1 MRQAVLLGS
10 PGTKRTIYLEK
21 GAEAAGVSV
30 RLLDWKEFPFG
41 SGASQE
47 SLVRGAASQEFLVRR
62 WAGCENVF
70 LNEAVWEDVFLKIDP
85 PLWESCWL
93 DELNILAQDYEKKLQ
108 WLAELGKK
116 RQITF
121 LNRPEDIRAL
131 LDKRECKRLLA
142 EAGIPVT
149 EELDGVG
156 WTVPAAETLDGVG
169 RAVLPAAETL
179 GGVGRDLLPA
189 AETLGD
195 VEQARLPVTE
205 TLDAVERAELLLD
218 AMEHHRIY
226 QVFIKPVC
234 GSGAAGA
241 AAFRWQPR
249 SGRMILYTCAMEH
262 PETGR
267 LVNTK
272 RLRRFTDRKQVLSM
286 IGRLLKLDCIVERWY
301 AKAEHSGFSY
311 DLRAVVQD
319 GRMDF
324 ILARLSSGPITNLH
338 LNNHPLKGDALGL
351 PCHVMEDVEQLCIRA
366 AKCYPGLRS
375 AGIDVLLEKGSL
387 RPRIIEL
394 NGQGDLIYQD
404 IYDQNRIYLHQAE
417 MMKEWLYTERRINLP
432 PSIK

>member
-21 GAEAAGVSV
+21 GAEAEGISF
-30 RLLDWKEFPFG
+30 RLLDWKKFPFR
-41 SGASQE
+41 SADSPASPLRKD
-47 SLVRGAASQEFLVRR
+47 LVLKNDFRDDTALADPFWNETAR
-62 WAGCENVF
+62 EN
-70 LNEAVWEDVFLKIDP
+70 VFLKIDP
-85 PLWESCWL
+85 PLWESCCL
-93 DELNILAQDYEKKLQ
+93 DELNILARDYEKKLQ

-121 LNRPEDIRAL
+121 LNKPEDILAL
-131 LDKRECKRLLA
+131 LDKRACKRRLA

-149 EELDGVG
+149 EELDGIGRAVFPVAETLDSVG
-156 WTVPAAETLDGVG
+156 QAVLPVAETLDGVG
-169 RAVLPAAETL
+169 RA
-179 GGVGRDLLPA
+179 D
-189 AETLGD
+189 
-195 VEQARLPVTE
+195 
-205 TLDAVERAELLLD
+205 LLLD
-218 AMEHHRIY
+218 SMERRRIF

-249 SGRMILYTCAMEH
+249 SGRMILYTCAMEN

-272 RLRRFTDRKQVLSM
+272 RLRRFMDRKQVLSM
-286 IGRLLKLDCIVERWY
+286 IGRLLELGCIVERWY
-301 AKAEHSGFSY
+301 AKAEHNGFSY

-338 LNNHPLKGDALGL
+338 LNNHPLKGNELGL

-366 AKCYPGLRS
+366 AGCYPELRS
-375 AGIDVLLEKGSL
+375 VGIDVLLEKGSL

-404 IYDQNRIYLHQAE
+404 IYGQNRIYLHQAE

-432 PSIK
+432 

>member
-21 GAEAAGVSV
+21 GAEAAGISV
-30 RLLDWKEFPFG
+30 RLLDWKEFPFCG
-41 SGASQE
+41 GDSQESLVRGAASQE
-47 SLVRGAASQEFLVRR
+47 SLVRGAASQESLVRR

-131 LDKRECKRLLA
+131 LDKRECKRRLA

-149 EELDGVG
+149 EELD
-156 WTVPAAETLDGVG
+156 
-169 RAVLPAAETL
+169 
-179 GGVGRDLLPA
+179 
-189 AETLGD
+189 D
-195 VEQARLPVTE
+195 VDQ
-205 TLDAVERAELLLD
+205 AELLLD

-249 SGRMILYTCAMEH
+249 PGRMILYTCAMEH

-272 RLRRFTDRKQVLSM
+272 RLRRFTDRKQVLSV
-286 IGRLLKLDCIVERWY
+286 IGRLLKLGCIIERWY

>member
-21 GAEAAGVSV
+21 GAEAEGISF
-30 RLLDWKEFPFG
+30 RLLDWKEFPFR
-41 SGASQE
+41 SADSPASPLRKD
-47 SLVRGAASQEFLVRR
+47 LVLKNDFRDDTALADPFWNETA
-62 WAGCENVF
+62 WEN
-70 LNEAVWEDVFLKIDP
+70 VFLKIDP
-85 PLWESCWL
+85 PLWESCCL

-121 LNRPEDIRAL
+121 LNKPEDILAL
-131 LDKRECKRLLA
+131 LDKRACKRRLA

-149 EELDGVG
+149 EELDGIGRAVFPMAETLDSVG
-156 WTVPAAETLDGVG
+156 QAVLPVAETLDGVG
-169 RAVLPAAETL
+169 RA
-179 GGVGRDLLPA
+179 D
-189 AETLGD
+189 
-195 VEQARLPVTE
+195 
-205 TLDAVERAELLLD
+205 LLLD
-218 AMEHHRIY
+218 SMERRRIF

-249 SGRMILYTCAMEH
+249 SGRMILYTCAMEN

-286 IGRLLKLDCIVERWY
+286 IGRLLELGCIVERWY
-301 AKAEHSGFSY
+301 AKAEHNGLSY

-338 LNNHPLKGDALGL
+338 LNNHPLKGNELGL

-366 AKCYPGLRS
+366 AGCYPELRS
-375 AGIDVLLEKGSL
+375 VGIDVLLEKGSL

-432 PSIK
+432 

>member
-21 GAEAAGVSV
+21 GAEAEGISF
-30 RLLDWKEFPFG
+30 RLLDWKEFPFR
-41 SGASQE
+41 SADSPASPLRKD
-47 SLVRGAASQEFLVRR
+47 LVLKNDFRDDTALADPFWNETAR
-62 WAGCENVF
+62 EN
-70 LNEAVWEDVFLKIDP
+70 VFLKIDP
-85 PLWESCWL
+85 PLWESCCL

-121 LNRPEDIRAL
+121 LNKPEDILAL
-131 LDKRECKRLLA
+131 LDKRACKRRLA

-149 EELDGVG
+149 EELDGIGRAVFPVAETLDSVG
-156 WTVPAAETLDGVG
+156 QAVLPVAETLDGVG
-169 RAVLPAAETL
+169 RA
-179 GGVGRDLLPA
+179 DLL
-189 AETLGD
+189 LGSM
-195 VEQARLPVTE
+195 
-205 TLDAVERAELLLD
+205 ERR
-218 AMEHHRIY
+218 RIF

-249 SGRMILYTCAMEH
+249 SGRMILYTCAMEN

-286 IGRLLKLDCIVERWY
+286 IGRLLELGCIVERWY
-301 AKAEHSGFSY
+301 AKAEHNGFSY

-338 LNNHPLKGDALGL
+338 LNNHPLKGNDLGL

-366 AKCYPGLRS
+366 AGCYPELRS
-375 AGIDVLLEKGSL
+375 VGIDVLLEKGSL

-404 IYDQNRIYLHQAE
+404 IYGQNRIYLHQAE

-432 PSIK
+432 

>member
-21 GAEAAGVSV
+21 GAEAEGISF
-30 RLLDWKEFPFG
+30 RLLDWKKFPFR
-41 SGASQE
+41 SADSPASPLRKD
-47 SLVRGAASQEFLVRR
+47 LVLKNDFRDDTALADPFWNETAR
-62 WAGCENVF
+62 EN
-70 LNEAVWEDVFLKIDP
+70 VFLKIDP
-85 PLWESCWL
+85 PLWESCCL

-121 LNRPEDIRAL
+121 LNKPEDILAL
-131 LDKRECKRLLA
+131 LDKRACKRRLA

-149 EELDGVG
+149 EELDGIGRAVFPVAETLDSVG
-156 WTVPAAETLDGVG
+156 QAVLPVAETLDGVG
-169 RAVLPAAETL
+169 RA
-179 GGVGRDLLPA
+179 D
-189 AETLGD
+189 
-195 VEQARLPVTE
+195 
-205 TLDAVERAELLLD
+205 LLLD
-218 AMEHHRIY
+218 SMERRRIF

-249 SGRMILYTCAMEH
+249 SGRMILYTCAMEN

-286 IGRLLKLDCIVERWY
+286 IGRLLELGCIVERWY
-301 AKAEHSGFSY
+301 AKAEHNGFSY

-338 LNNHPLKGDALGL
+338 LNNHPLKGNELGL

-366 AKCYPGLRS
+366 AGCYPELRS
-375 AGIDVLLEKGSL
+375 VGIDVLLEKGSL

-432 PSIK
+432 

>member
-21 GAEAAGVSV
+21 GAEAEGISF
-30 RLLDWKEFPFG
+30 RLLDWKEFPFR
-41 SGASQE
+41 SADSPASPLRKD
-47 SLVRGAASQEFLVRR
+47 LVLKNDFRDDTALADPFWNETAR
-62 WAGCENVF
+62 EN
-70 LNEAVWEDVFLKIDP
+70 VFLKIDP
-85 PLWESCWL
+85 PLWESCCL
-93 DELNILAQDYEKKLQ
+93 DELNILVRDYEKKLQ

-121 LNRPEDIRAL
+121 LNKPEDILAL
-131 LDKRECKRLLA
+131 LDKRACKRRLA

-149 EELDGVG
+149 EELDGIGRAVFPVAETLDSVG
-156 WTVPAAETLDGVG
+156 QAVLPVAETLDGVG
-169 RAVLPAAETL
+169 RA
-179 GGVGRDLLPA
+179 D
-189 AETLGD
+189 
-195 VEQARLPVTE
+195 
-205 TLDAVERAELLLD
+205 LLLD
-218 AMEHHRIY
+218 SMERRRIF

-249 SGRMILYTCAMEH
+249 SGRMILYTCAMEN

-286 IGRLLKLDCIVERWY
+286 IGRLLELGCIVERWY
-301 AKAEHSGFSY
+301 AKAEHNGFSY

-338 LNNHPLKGDALGL
+338 LNNHPLKGNDLGL

-366 AKCYPGLRS
+366 AGCYPELRS
-375 AGIDVLLEKGSL
+375 VGIDVLLEKGSL

-432 PSIK
+432 

>member
-21 GAEAAGVSV
+21 GAEAEGISF
-30 RLLDWKEFPFG
+30 RLLDWKKFPFR
-41 SGASQE
+41 SADSPASPLRKD
-47 SLVRGAASQEFLVRR
+47 LVLKNDFRDDTALADPFWNETA
-62 WAGCENVF
+62 WEN
-70 LNEAVWEDVFLKIDP
+70 VFLKIDP
-85 PLWESCWL
+85 PLWESCCL
-93 DELNILAQDYEKKLQ
+93 DELNILARDYEKKLQ

-121 LNRPEDIRAL
+121 LNKPEDILAL
-131 LDKRECKRLLA
+131 LDKRACKRRLA

-149 EELDGVG
+149 EELDGIGRAVFPVAETLDSVG
-156 WTVPAAETLDGVG
+156 QAVLPVAETLDGVG
-169 RAVLPAAETL
+169 RA
-179 GGVGRDLLPA
+179 D
-189 AETLGD
+189 
-195 VEQARLPVTE
+195 
-205 TLDAVERAELLLD
+205 LLLD
-218 AMEHHRIY
+218 SMERRRIF

-249 SGRMILYTCAMEH
+249 SGRMILYTCAMEN

-286 IGRLLKLDCIVERWY
+286 IGRLLELGCIVERWY
-301 AKAEHSGFSY
+301 AKAEHNGLSY

-338 LNNHPLKGDALGL
+338 LNNHPLKGNELGL

-366 AKCYPGLRS
+366 AGCYPELRS
-375 AGIDVLLEKGSL
+375 VGIDVLLEKGSL

-432 PSIK
+432 

>member
-21 GAEAAGVSV
+21 GAEAEGISF
-30 RLLDWKEFPFG
+30 RLLDWKEFPFR
-41 SGASQE
+41 SADSPASPLRKD
-47 SLVRGAASQEFLVRR
+47 LVLKNDFRDDTALADPFWNETA
-62 WAGCENVF
+62 WEN
-70 LNEAVWEDVFLKIDP
+70 VFLKIDP
-85 PLWESCWL
+85 PLWESCCL

-121 LNRPEDIRAL
+121 LNKPEDILAL
-131 LDKRECKRLLA
+131 LDKRACKRRLA

-149 EELDGVG
+149 VELDGIGRAVFPVAETLDSVG
-156 WTVPAAETLDGVG
+156 QAVLPVAETLDGVG
-169 RAVLPAAETL
+169 RA
-179 GGVGRDLLPA
+179 D
-189 AETLGD
+189 
-195 VEQARLPVTE
+195 
-205 TLDAVERAELLLD
+205 LLLD
-218 AMEHHRIY
+218 SMERRRIF

-249 SGRMILYTCAMEH
+249 SGRMILYTCAMEN

-286 IGRLLKLDCIVERWY
+286 IGRLLELGCIVERWY
-301 AKAEHSGFSY
+301 AKAEHNGFSY

-338 LNNHPLKGDALGL
+338 LNNHPLKGNELGL

-366 AKCYPGLRS
+366 AGCYPELRS
-375 AGIDVLLEKGSL
+375 VGIDVLLEKGSL

-432 PSIK
+432 

>member
-21 GAEAAGVSV
+21 GAEAEGISF
-30 RLLDWKEFPFG
+30 RLLDWKKFPFR
-41 SGASQE
+41 SADSPASPLRKD
-47 SLVRGAASQEFLVRR
+47 LVLKNDFRDDTALADPFWNETA
-62 WAGCENVF
+62 WEN
-70 LNEAVWEDVFLKIDP
+70 VFLKIDP
-85 PLWESCWL
+85 PLWESCCL

-121 LNRPEDIRAL
+121 LNKPEDILAL
-131 LDKRECKRLLA
+131 LDKRACKRRLA

-149 EELDGVG
+149 EELDGIGRAVFPVAETLDSVG
-156 WTVPAAETLDGVG
+156 QAVLPVAETLDGVG
-169 RAVLPAAETL
+169 RA
-179 GGVGRDLLPA
+179 D
-189 AETLGD
+189 
-195 VEQARLPVTE
+195 
-205 TLDAVERAELLLD
+205 LLLD
-218 AMEHHRIY
+218 SMERRRIF

-249 SGRMILYTCAMEH
+249 SGRMILYTCAMEN

-286 IGRLLKLDCIVERWY
+286 IGRLLELGCIVERWY
-301 AKAEHSGFSY
+301 AKAEHNGFSY

-338 LNNHPLKGDALGL
+338 LNNHPLKGNDLGL

-366 AKCYPGLRS
+366 AGCYPELRS
-375 AGIDVLLEKGSL
+375 VGIDVLLEKGSL

-432 PSIK
+432 

>member
-21 GAEAAGVSV
+21 GAEAEGISF
-30 RLLDWKEFPFG
+30 RLLDWKKFPFR
-41 SGASQE
+41 SADSPASPLRKD
-47 SLVRGAASQEFLVRR
+47 LVLKNDFRDDTALADPFWNETA
-62 WAGCENVF
+62 WEN
-70 LNEAVWEDVFLKIDP
+70 VFLKIDP
-85 PLWESCWL
+85 PLWESCCL

-121 LNRPEDIRAL
+121 LNKPEDILAL
-131 LDKRECKRLLA
+131 LDKRACKRRLA

-149 EELDGVG
+149 EELDGIGRAVFPVAETLDSVG
-156 WTVPAAETLDGVG
+156 QAVLPVAETLDGVG
-169 RAVLPAAETL
+169 RA
-179 GGVGRDLLPA
+179 D
-189 AETLGD
+189 
-195 VEQARLPVTE
+195 
-205 TLDAVERAELLLD
+205 LLLD
-218 AMEHHRIY
+218 SMERRRIF

-249 SGRMILYTCAMEH
+249 SGRMILYTCAMEN

-286 IGRLLKLDCIVERWY
+286 IGRLLELGCIVERWY
-301 AKAEHSGFSY
+301 AKAEHNGFSY

-338 LNNHPLKGDALGL
+338 LNNHPLKGNDLGL

-366 AKCYPGLRS
+366 AGCYPELRS
-375 AGIDVLLEKGSL
+375 VGIDVLLEKGSL

-404 IYDQNRIYLHQAE
+404 IYGQNRIYLHQAE

-432 PSIK
+432 

>member
-21 GAEAAGVSV
+21 GAEAEGISF
-30 RLLDWKEFPFG
+30 RLLDWKKFPFR
-41 SGASQE
+41 SADSPASPLRKD
-47 SLVRGAASQEFLVRR
+47 LVLKNDFRDDTALADPFWNETA
-62 WAGCENVF
+62 WEN
-70 LNEAVWEDVFLKIDP
+70 VFLKIDP
-85 PLWESCWL
+85 PLWESCCL
-93 DELNILAQDYEKKLQ
+93 DELNILARDYEKKLQ

-121 LNRPEDIRAL
+121 LNKPEDILAL
-131 LDKRECKRLLA
+131 LDKRACKRRLA

-149 EELDGVG
+149 EELDGIGRAVFPVAETLDSVG
-156 WTVPAAETLDGVG
+156 QAVLPVAETLDGVG
-169 RAVLPAAETL
+169 RA
-179 GGVGRDLLPA
+179 D
-189 AETLGD
+189 
-195 VEQARLPVTE
+195 
-205 TLDAVERAELLLD
+205 LLLD
-218 AMEHHRIY
+218 SMERRRIF

-249 SGRMILYTCAMEH
+249 SGRMILYTCAMEN

-286 IGRLLKLDCIVERWY
+286 IGRLLELGCIVERWY
-301 AKAEHSGFSY
+301 AKAEHNGFSY

-319 GRMDF
+319 GRMDL

-338 LNNHPLKGDALGL
+338 LNNHPLKGNDLGL

-366 AKCYPGLRS
+366 AGCYPELRS
-375 AGIDVLLEKGSL
+375 VGIDVLLEKGSL

-432 PSIK
+432 

>member
-21 GAEAAGVSV
+21 GAEAEGISF
-30 RLLDWKEFPFG
+30 RLLDWKEFPFR
-41 SGASQE
+41 SADSPASPLRKD
-47 SLVRGAASQEFLVRR
+47 LVLKNDFRDDTALADPFWNETA
-62 WAGCENVF
+62 WEN
-70 LNEAVWEDVFLKIDP
+70 VFLKIDP
-85 PLWESCWL
+85 PLWESCCL

-121 LNRPEDIRAL
+121 LNKPEDILAL
-131 LDKRECKRLLA
+131 LDKRACKRRLA

-149 EELDGVG
+149 EELDGIGRTVFPVAETLDSVG
-156 WTVPAAETLDGVG
+156 QAVLPVAETLDGVG
-169 RAVLPAAETL
+169 RA
-179 GGVGRDLLPA
+179 D
-189 AETLGD
+189 
-195 VEQARLPVTE
+195 
-205 TLDAVERAELLLD
+205 LLLD
-218 AMEHHRIY
+218 SMERRRIF

-249 SGRMILYTCAMEH
+249 SGRMILYTCAMEN

-286 IGRLLKLDCIVERWY
+286 IGRLLELGCIVERWY
-301 AKAEHSGFSY
+301 AKAEHNGFSY

-338 LNNHPLKGDALGL
+338 LNNHPLKGNELGL

-366 AKCYPGLRS
+366 AGCYPELRS
-375 AGIDVLLEKGSL
+375 VGIDVLLEKGSL

-432 PSIK
+432 

>member
-21 GAEAAGVSV
+21 GADAAGVSV
-30 RLLDWKEFPFG
+30 RLLDWKEFPFCG
-41 SGASQE
+41 GDSQE
-47 SLVRGAASQEFLVRR
+47 SPVRR
-62 WAGCENVF
+62 WAGWENVF
-70 LNEAVWEDVFLKIDP
+70 LNEAAWEDVFLKIDP
-85 PLWESCWL
+85 PLWESCCL

-121 LNRPEDIRAL
+121 LNKPEDIRAI
-131 LDKRECKRLLA
+131 LDKRACKRLLA

-156 WTVPAAETLDGVG
+156 RTVPAAETLDGVG

-179 GGVGRDLLPA
+179 DGVGQAVLPA
-189 AETLGD
+189 AETLDD
-195 VEQARLPVTE
+195 VGQAVLPATE
-205 TLDAVERAELLLD
+205 TLDDVDQAELLLD
-218 AMEHHRIY
+218 AMERRRIF

-351 PCHVMEDVEQLCIRA
+351 PRHVMEDVEQLCIRA

-375 AGIDVLLEKGSL
+375 AGIDVLLENGSL

-432 PSIK
+432 

>member
-21 GAEAAGVSV
+21 GADAAGVSV
-30 RLLDWKEFPFG
+30 RLLDWKEFPFCG
-41 SGASQE
+41 GDSQE
-47 SLVRGAASQEFLVRR
+47 SPVRR
-62 WAGCENVF
+62 WAGWENVF
-70 LNEAVWEDVFLKIDP
+70 LNEAAWEDVFLKIDP

-93 DELNILAQDYEKKLQ
+93 DELNILAQNYEKKLQ

-121 LNRPEDIRAL
+121 LNKPEDIRAI
-131 LDKRECKRLLA
+131 LDKRACKRLLA

-156 WTVPAAETLDGVG
+156 RDL
-169 RAVLPAAETL
+169 LPGAETL
-179 GGVGRDLLPA
+179 GGVGQAVLPA
-189 AETLGD
+189 
-195 VEQARLPVTE
+195 TE
-205 TLDAVERAELLLD
+205 TLDDVDQAELLLD
-218 AMEHHRIY
+218 SMERRRIF

-249 SGRMILYTCAMEH
+249 SGRMILYTCAMEN

-351 PCHVMEDVEQLCIRA
+351 PRHVMEDVEQLCIRA
-366 AKCYPGLRS
+366 AGCYPELRS

-432 PSIK
+432 

>member
-21 GAEAAGVSV
+21 GAEAEGISF
-30 RLLDWKEFPFG
+30 RLLDWKEFPFR
-41 SGASQE
+41 SADSPASPLRKD
-47 SLVRGAASQEFLVRR
+47 LVLKNDFRDDTALADPFWNETAR
-62 WAGCENVF
+62 EN
-70 LNEAVWEDVFLKIDP
+70 VFLKIDP
-85 PLWESCWL
+85 PLWESCCL
-93 DELNILAQDYEKKLQ
+93 DELNILARDYEKKLQ

-121 LNRPEDIRAL
+121 LNKPEDILAL
-131 LDKRECKRLLA
+131 LDKRACKRRLA

-149 EELDGVG
+149 EELDGIGRAVFPVAETLDSVG
-156 WTVPAAETLDGVG
+156 QAVLPVAETLDGVG
-169 RAVLPAAETL
+169 RA
-179 GGVGRDLLPA
+179 DLL
-189 AETLGD
+189 LGSM
-195 VEQARLPVTE
+195 
-205 TLDAVERAELLLD
+205 ERR
-218 AMEHHRIY
+218 RIF

-249 SGRMILYTCAMEH
+249 SGRMILYTCAMEN

-272 RLRRFTDRKQVLSM
+272 RLRRFTDRNQVLSM
-286 IGRLLKLDCIVERWY
+286 IGRLLELGCIVERWY
-301 AKAEHSGFSY
+301 AKAEHNGFSY

-338 LNNHPLKGDALGL
+338 LNNHPLKGNELGL

-366 AKCYPGLRS
+366 AGCYPELRS
-375 AGIDVLLEKGSL
+375 VGIDVLLEKGSL

-432 PSIK
+432 

>member
-21 GAEAAGVSV
+21 GAEAEGISF
-30 RLLDWKEFPFG
+30 RLLDWKEFPFR
-41 SGASQE
+41 SADSPASPLRKD
-47 SLVRGAASQEFLVRR
+47 LVLKNDFRDDTALADPFWNETAR
-62 WAGCENVF
+62 EN
-70 LNEAVWEDVFLKIDP
+70 VFLKIDP
-85 PLWESCWL
+85 PLWESCCL
-93 DELNILAQDYEKKLQ
+93 DELNILARDYEKKLQ

-121 LNRPEDIRAL
+121 LNKPEDILAL
-131 LDKRECKRLLA
+131 LDKRACKRRLA

-149 EELDGVG
+149 EELDDIGRAVFPVAETLDSVG
-156 WTVPAAETLDGVG
+156 QAVLPVAETLDGVG
-169 RAVLPAAETL
+169 RA
-179 GGVGRDLLPA
+179 DLL
-189 AETLGD
+189 LGSM
-195 VEQARLPVTE
+195 
-205 TLDAVERAELLLD
+205 ERR
-218 AMEHHRIY
+218 RIF

-249 SGRMILYTCAMEH
+249 SGRMILYTCAMEN

-286 IGRLLKLDCIVERWY
+286 IGRLLELGCIVERWY
-301 AKAEHSGFSY
+301 AKAEHNGFSY

-338 LNNHPLKGDALGL
+338 LNNHPLKGNDLGL

-366 AKCYPGLRS
+366 AGCYPELRS
-375 AGIDVLLEKGSL
+375 VGIDVLLEKGSL

-404 IYDQNRIYLHQAE
+404 IYGQNRIYLHQAE

-432 PSIK
+432 

>member
-21 GAEAAGVSV
+21 GAEAEGISF
-30 RLLDWKEFPFG
+30 RLLDWKEFPFR
-41 SGASQE
+41 SADSPASPLRKD
-47 SLVRGAASQEFLVRR
+47 LVLKNDFRDDTALADPFWNETAR
-62 WAGCENVF
+62 EN
-70 LNEAVWEDVFLKIDP
+70 VFLKIDP
-85 PLWESCWL
+85 PLWESCCL
-93 DELNILAQDYEKKLQ
+93 DELNILARDYEKKLQ

-121 LNRPEDIRAL
+121 LNKPEDILAL
-131 LDKRECKRLLA
+131 LDKRACKRRLA

-149 EELDGVG
+149 EELDGIGRTVFPVAETLDSVG
-156 WTVPAAETLDGVG
+156 QAVLPVAETLDGVG
-169 RAVLPAAETL
+169 RA
-179 GGVGRDLLPA
+179 D
-189 AETLGD
+189 
-195 VEQARLPVTE
+195 
-205 TLDAVERAELLLD
+205 LLLD
-218 AMEHHRIY
+218 SMERRRIF

-249 SGRMILYTCAMEH
+249 SGRMILYTCAMEN

-286 IGRLLKLDCIVERWY
+286 IGRLLELGCIVERWY
-301 AKAEHSGFSY
+301 AKAEHNGLSY

-338 LNNHPLKGDALGL
+338 LNNHPLKGNELGL

-366 AKCYPGLRS
+366 AGCYPELRS
-375 AGIDVLLEKGSL
+375 VGIDVLLEKGSL

-404 IYDQNRIYLHQAE
+404 IYGQNRIYLHQAE

-432 PSIK
+432 

>member
-21 GAEAAGVSV
+21 GAEAEGISF
-30 RLLDWKEFPFG
+30 RLLDWKEFPFR
-41 SGASQE
+41 SADSPASPLRKD
-47 SLVRGAASQEFLVRR
+47 LVLKNDFRDDTALADPFWNETAR
-62 WAGCENVF
+62 EN
-70 LNEAVWEDVFLKIDP
+70 VFLKIDP
-85 PLWESCWL
+85 PLWESCCL

-121 LNRPEDIRAL
+121 LNKPEDILAL
-131 LDKRECKRLLA
+131 LDKRACKRRLA

-149 EELDGVG
+149 EELDGIGRTVFPVAETLDSVG
-156 WTVPAAETLDGVG
+156 QAVLPVAETLDGVG
-169 RAVLPAAETL
+169 RA
-179 GGVGRDLLPA
+179 DLL
-189 AETLGD
+189 LGSM
-195 VEQARLPVTE
+195 
-205 TLDAVERAELLLD
+205 ERR
-218 AMEHHRIY
+218 RIF

-249 SGRMILYTCAMEH
+249 SGRMILYTCAMEN

-286 IGRLLKLDCIVERWY
+286 IGRLLELGCIVERWY
-301 AKAEHSGFSY
+301 AKAEHNGLSY

-338 LNNHPLKGDALGL
+338 LNNHPLKGNELGL

-366 AKCYPGLRS
+366 AGCYPELRS
-375 AGIDVLLEKGSL
+375 VGIDVLLEKGSL

-432 PSIK
+432 

>member
-21 GAEAAGVSV
+21 GAEAEGISF
-30 RLLDWKEFPFG
+30 RLLDWKEFPFR
-41 SGASQE
+41 SADSPASPLRKD
-47 SLVRGAASQEFLVRR
+47 LVLKNDFRDDTALADPFWNETAR
-62 WAGCENVF
+62 EN
-70 LNEAVWEDVFLKIDP
+70 VFLKIDP
-85 PLWESCWL
+85 PLWESCCL
-93 DELNILAQDYEKKLQ
+93 DELNILARDYEKKLQ

-121 LNRPEDIRAL
+121 LNKPEDILAL
-131 LDKRECKRLLA
+131 LDKRACKRRLA

-149 EELDGVG
+149 EELDGIGRAVFPVAETLDSVG
-156 WTVPAAETLDGVG
+156 QAVLPVAETLDGVG
-169 RAVLPAAETL
+169 RA
-179 GGVGRDLLPA
+179 D
-189 AETLGD
+189 
-195 VEQARLPVTE
+195 
-205 TLDAVERAELLLD
+205 LLLD
-218 AMEHHRIY
+218 SMERRRIF

-249 SGRMILYTCAMEH
+249 SGRMILYTCAMEN

-286 IGRLLKLDCIVERWY
+286 IGRLLELGCIVERWY
-301 AKAEHSGFSY
+301 AKAEHNGFSY

-338 LNNHPLKGDALGL
+338 LNNHPLKGNELGL

-366 AKCYPGLRS
+366 AGCYPELRS
-375 AGIDVLLEKGSL
+375 VGIDVLLEKESL

-432 PSIK
+432 

>member
-21 GAEAAGVSV
+21 GAEAEGISF
-30 RLLDWKEFPFG
+30 RLLDWKKFPFR
-41 SGASQE
+41 SADSPASPLRKD
-47 SLVRGAASQEFLVRR
+47 LVLKNDFRDDTALADPFWNETAR
-62 WAGCENVF
+62 EN
-70 LNEAVWEDVFLKIDP
+70 VFLKIDP
-85 PLWESCWL
+85 PLWESCCL
-93 DELNILAQDYEKKLQ
+93 DELNILARDYEKKLQ

-121 LNRPEDIRAL
+121 LNKPEDILAL
-131 LDKRECKRLLA
+131 LDKRACKRRLA

-149 EELDGVG
+149 EELDGIGRAVFPVAETLDSVG
-156 WTVPAAETLDGVG
+156 QAVLPVAETLDGVG
-169 RAVLPAAETL
+169 RA
-179 GGVGRDLLPA
+179 DLL
-189 AETLGD
+189 LGSM
-195 VEQARLPVTE
+195 
-205 TLDAVERAELLLD
+205 ERR
-218 AMEHHRIY
+218 RIF

-249 SGRMILYTCAMEH
+249 SGRMILYTCAMEN

-286 IGRLLKLDCIVERWY
+286 IGRLLELGCIVERWY
-301 AKAEHSGFSY
+301 AKAEHNGFSY

-338 LNNHPLKGDALGL
+338 LNNHPLKGNELGL

-366 AKCYPGLRS
+366 AGCYPELRS
-375 AGIDVLLEKGSL
+375 VGIDVLLEKGSL

-432 PSIK
+432 

>member
-21 GAEAAGVSV
+21 GAEAEGISF
-30 RLLDWKEFPFG
+30 RLLDWKEFPFR
-41 SGASQE
+41 SADSPASPLRKD
-47 SLVRGAASQEFLVRR
+47 LVLKNDFRDDTALADPFWNETA
-62 WAGCENVF
+62 WEN
-70 LNEAVWEDVFLKIDP
+70 VFLKIDP
-85 PLWESCWL
+85 PLWESCCL

-121 LNRPEDIRAL
+121 LNKPEDILAL
-131 LDKRECKRLLA
+131 LDKRACKRRLA

-149 EELDGVG
+149 EELDGIGRAVFPVAETLDSVG
-156 WTVPAAETLDGVG
+156 QAVLPVAETLDGVG
-169 RAVLPAAETL
+169 RA
-179 GGVGRDLLPA
+179 D
-189 AETLGD
+189 
-195 VEQARLPVTE
+195 
-205 TLDAVERAELLLD
+205 LLLD
-218 AMEHHRIY
+218 SMERRRIF

-286 IGRLLKLDCIVERWY
+286 IGRLLELGCIVERWY
-301 AKAEHSGFSY
+301 AKAEHNGLSY

-338 LNNHPLKGDALGL
+338 LNNHPLKGNELGL

-366 AKCYPGLRS
+366 AGCYPELRS
-375 AGIDVLLEKGSL
+375 VGIDVLLEKGSL

-432 PSIK
+432 

>member
-21 GAEAAGVSV
+21 GAEAEGISF
-30 RLLDWKEFPFG
+30 RLLDWKKFPFR
-41 SGASQE
+41 SADSPASPLRKD
-47 SLVRGAASQEFLVRR
+47 LVLKNDFRDDTALADPFWNETA
-62 WAGCENVF
+62 WEN
-70 LNEAVWEDVFLKIDP
+70 VFLKIDP
-85 PLWESCWL
+85 PLWESCCL

-121 LNRPEDIRAL
+121 LNKPEDILAL
-131 LDKRECKRLLA
+131 LDKRACKRRLA

-149 EELDGVG
+149 VELDGIGRAVFPVAETLDSVG
-156 WTVPAAETLDGVG
+156 QAVLPVAETLDGVG
-169 RAVLPAAETL
+169 RA
-179 GGVGRDLLPA
+179 D
-189 AETLGD
+189 
-195 VEQARLPVTE
+195 
-205 TLDAVERAELLLD
+205 LLLD
-218 AMEHHRIY
+218 SMERRRIF

-249 SGRMILYTCAMEH
+249 SGRMILYTCAMEN

-286 IGRLLKLDCIVERWY
+286 IGRLLELGCIVERWY
-301 AKAEHSGFSY
+301 AKAEHNGFSY

-338 LNNHPLKGDALGL
+338 LNNHPLKGNDLGL

-366 AKCYPGLRS
+366 AGCYPELRS
-375 AGIDVLLEKGSL
+375 VGIDVLLEKGSL

-404 IYDQNRIYLHQAE
+404 IYGQNRIYLHQAE

-432 PSIK
+432 

>member
-21 GAEAAGVSV
+21 GAEAEGISF
-30 RLLDWKEFPFG
+30 RLLDWKEFPFR
-41 SGASQE
+41 SADSPASPLRKD
-47 SLVRGAASQEFLVRR
+47 LVLKNDFRDDTALADPFWNETA
-62 WAGCENVF
+62 WEN
-70 LNEAVWEDVFLKIDP
+70 VFLKIDP
-85 PLWESCWL
+85 PLWESCCL
-93 DELNILAQDYEKKLQ
+93 DELNILARDYEKKLQ

-121 LNRPEDIRAL
+121 LNKPEDILAL
-131 LDKRECKRLLA
+131 LDKRACKRRLA

-149 EELDGVG
+149 EELDGIGRAVFPMAETLDSVG
-156 WTVPAAETLDGVG
+156 QAVLPVAETLDGVG
-169 RAVLPAAETL
+169 RA
-179 GGVGRDLLPA
+179 D
-189 AETLGD
+189 
-195 VEQARLPVTE
+195 
-205 TLDAVERAELLLD
+205 LLLD
-218 AMEHHRIY
+218 SMERRRIF

-249 SGRMILYTCAMEH
+249 SGRMILYTCAMEN

-286 IGRLLKLDCIVERWY
+286 IGRLLELGCIVERWY
-301 AKAEHSGFSY
+301 AKAEHNGFSY

-366 AKCYPGLRS
+366 AGCYPELRS
-375 AGIDVLLEKGSL
+375 VGIDVLLEKGSL

-432 PSIK
+432 

>member
-21 GAEAAGVSV
+21 GAEAEGISF
-30 RLLDWKEFPFG
+30 RLLDWKEFPFR
-41 SGASQE
+41 SADSPASPLRKD
-47 SLVRGAASQEFLVRR
+47 LVLKNDFRDDTALADPFWNETA
-62 WAGCENVF
+62 WEN
-70 LNEAVWEDVFLKIDP
+70 VFLKIDP
-85 PLWESCWL
+85 PLWESCCL

-121 LNRPEDIRAL
+121 LNKPEDILAL
-131 LDKRECKRLLA
+131 LDKRACKRRLA

-149 EELDGVG
+149 EELDGIGRAVFPVAETLDSVG
-156 WTVPAAETLDGVG
+156 QAVLPVAETLDGVG
-169 RAVLPAAETL
+169 RA
-179 GGVGRDLLPA
+179 DLL
-189 AETLGD
+189 LGSM
-195 VEQARLPVTE
+195 
-205 TLDAVERAELLLD
+205 ERR
-218 AMEHHRIY
+218 RIF

-249 SGRMILYTCAMEH
+249 SGRMILYTCAMEN

-286 IGRLLKLDCIVERWY
+286 IGRLLELGCIVERWY
-301 AKAEHSGFSY
+301 AKAEHNGFSY

-338 LNNHPLKGDALGL
+338 LNNHPLKGNELGL

-366 AKCYPGLRS
+366 AGCYPELRS
-375 AGIDVLLEKGSL
+375 VGIDVLLEKGSL

-404 IYDQNRIYLHQAE
+404 IYGQNRIYLHQAE

-432 PSIK
+432 

>member
-21 GAEAAGVSV
+21 GVEAAGISV

-41 SGASQE
+41 SGALQESPVRSTDSQE
-47 SLVRGAASQEFLVRR
+47 SLVRSTVE
-62 WAGCENVF
+62 WENVF
-70 LNEAVWEDVFLKIDP
+70 LNEVTWEDVFLKIDP
-85 PLWESCWL
+85 PLWESCCL

-108 WLAELGKK
+108 WLAELGKN

-131 LDKRECKRLLA
+131 LDKRACKRRLA

-149 EELDGVG
+149 EELDGIG
-156 WTVPAAETLDGVG
+156 RTVPAAGTLDDVG

-179 GGVGRDLLPA
+179 DGVEQAVLPA
-189 AETLGD
+189 AETLDG
-195 VEQARLPVTE
+195 VEQAVLPAAE

-218 AMEHHRIY
+218 SMKHHRIY

-338 LNNHPLKGDALGL
+338 LNNYPLKGEELGL

>member
-21 GAEAAGVSV
+21 GAEAEGISF
-30 RLLDWKEFPFG
+30 RLLDWKEFPFR
-41 SGASQE
+41 SADSPASPLRKD
-47 SLVRGAASQEFLVRR
+47 LVLKNDFRDDTALADPFWNETA
-62 WAGCENVF
+62 WEN
-70 LNEAVWEDVFLKIDP
+70 VFLKIDP
-85 PLWESCWL
+85 PLWESCCL
-93 DELNILAQDYEKKLQ
+93 DELNILARDYEKKLQ

-121 LNRPEDIRAL
+121 LNKPEDILAL
-131 LDKRECKRLLA
+131 LDKRACKRRLA

-149 EELDGVG
+149 EELDGIGRAVFPMAETLDSVG
-156 WTVPAAETLDGVG
+156 QAVLPVAETLDGVG
-169 RAVLPAAETL
+169 RA
-179 GGVGRDLLPA
+179 D
-189 AETLGD
+189 
-195 VEQARLPVTE
+195 
-205 TLDAVERAELLLD
+205 LLLD
-218 AMEHHRIY
+218 SMERRRIF

-249 SGRMILYTCAMEH
+249 SGRMILYTCAMEN

-286 IGRLLKLDCIVERWY
+286 IGRLLELGCIVERWY
-301 AKAEHSGFSY
+301 AKAEHNGFSY

-338 LNNHPLKGDALGL
+338 LNNHPLKRDALGL
-351 PCHVMEDVEQLCIRA
+351 PRHVMEDVEQLCIRA
-366 AKCYPGLRS
+366 AGCYPELRS
-375 AGIDVLLEKGSL
+375 VGIDVLLEKGSL

-432 PSIK
+432 

>member
-21 GAEAAGVSV
+21 GAEAEGISF
-30 RLLDWKEFPFG
+30 RLLDWKEFPFR
-41 SGASQE
+41 SADSPASPLRKD
-47 SLVRGAASQEFLVRR
+47 LVLKNDFRDDTALADPFWNETA
-62 WAGCENVF
+62 WEN
-70 LNEAVWEDVFLKIDP
+70 VFLKIDP
-85 PLWESCWL
+85 PLWESCCL
-93 DELNILAQDYEKKLQ
+93 DELNILARDYEKKLQ

-121 LNRPEDIRAL
+121 LNKPEDILAL
-131 LDKRECKRLLA
+131 LDKRACKRRLA

-149 EELDGVG
+149 EELDGIGRAVFPVAETLDSVG
-156 WTVPAAETLDGVG
+156 QAVLPVAETLDGVG
-169 RAVLPAAETL
+169 RA
-179 GGVGRDLLPA
+179 D
-189 AETLGD
+189 
-195 VEQARLPVTE
+195 
-205 TLDAVERAELLLD
+205 LLLD
-218 AMEHHRIY
+218 SMERRRIF

-249 SGRMILYTCAMEH
+249 SGRMILYTCAMEN

-286 IGRLLKLDCIVERWY
+286 IGRLLELGCIVERWY
-301 AKAEHSGFSY
+301 AKAEHNGFSY

-338 LNNHPLKGDALGL
+338 LNNHPLKGNELGL

-366 AKCYPGLRS
+366 AGCYPELRS
-375 AGIDVLLEKGSL
+375 VGIDVLLEKGSL

-432 PSIK
+432 

>member
-21 GAEAAGVSV
+21 GADAAGVSV
-30 RLLDWKEFPFG
+30 RLLDWKEFPFCG
-41 SGASQE
+41 GDSQE
-47 SLVRGAASQEFLVRR
+47 SPVRR
-62 WAGCENVF
+62 WAGWENVF
-70 LNEAVWEDVFLKIDP
+70 LNEATWEDVFLKIDP

-93 DELNILAQDYEKKLQ
+93 DELNILAQNYEKKLQ

-121 LNRPEDIRAL
+121 LNKPEDIRAI
-131 LDKRECKRLLA
+131 LDKRACKRLLA

-156 WTVPAAETLDGVG
+156 RDL
-169 RAVLPAAETL
+169 LPGAETL
-179 GGVGRDLLPA
+179 GGVGQAVLPA
-189 AETLGD
+189 
-195 VEQARLPVTE
+195 TE
-205 TLDAVERAELLLD
+205 TLDDVDQAELLLD
-218 AMEHHRIY
+218 SMERRRIF

-249 SGRMILYTCAMEH
+249 SGRMILYTCAMEN

-286 IGRLLKLDCIVERWY
+286 IGRLLKQDCIVERWY

-351 PCHVMEDVEQLCIRA
+351 PRHVMEDVEQLCIRA
-366 AKCYPGLRS
+366 AGCYPELRS
-375 AGIDVLLEKGSL
+375 VGIDVLLEKGSL

-432 PSIK
+432 

>member
-30 RLLDWKEFPFG
+30 RLLDWKEFPFCG
-41 SGASQE
+41 GDSQESPVRSTDSQE
-47 SLVRGAASQEFLVRR
+47 SLVRGAASQESLVRSTVE
-62 WAGCENVF
+62 WENVF
-70 LNEAVWEDVFLKIDP
+70 LNEVTWEDVFLKIDP
-85 PLWESCWL
+85 PLWESCCL

-108 WLAELGKK
+108 WLADLGKK

-131 LDKRECKRLLA
+131 LDKRECKRRLA

-149 EELDGVG
+149 EE
-156 WTVPAAETLDGVG
+156 
-169 RAVLPAAETL
+169 
-179 GGVGRDLLPA
+179 
-189 AETLGD
+189 
-195 VEQARLPVTE
+195 
-205 TLDAVERAELLLD
+205 LDAVERAELLLD

-286 IGRLLKLDCIVERWY
+286 IGRLLKLGCIIERWY

-351 PCHVMEDVEQLCIRA
+351 PCHIMENVEQLCIRA

-387 RPRIIEL
+387 RPRIIEV

>member
-21 GAEAAGVSV
+21 GAEAEGISF
-30 RLLDWKEFPFG
+30 RLLDWKEFPFR
-41 SGASQE
+41 SADSPASPLRKD
-47 SLVRGAASQEFLVRR
+47 LVLKNDFRDDTALADPFWNETA
-62 WAGCENVF
+62 WEN
-70 LNEAVWEDVFLKIDP
+70 VFLKIDP
-85 PLWESCWL
+85 PLWESCCL

-121 LNRPEDIRAL
+121 LNKPEDILAL
-131 LDKRECKRLLA
+131 LDKRACKRRLA

-149 EELDGVG
+149 EELDDIGRAVFPVAETLDSVG
-156 WTVPAAETLDGVG
+156 QAVLPVAETLDGVG
-169 RAVLPAAETL
+169 RA
-179 GGVGRDLLPA
+179 D
-189 AETLGD
+189 
-195 VEQARLPVTE
+195 
-205 TLDAVERAELLLD
+205 LLLD
-218 AMEHHRIY
+218 SMERRRIF

-249 SGRMILYTCAMEH
+249 SGRMILYTCAMEN

-286 IGRLLKLDCIVERWY
+286 IGRLLELGCIVERWY
-301 AKAEHSGFSY
+301 AKAEHNGFSY

-338 LNNHPLKGDALGL
+338 LNNHPLKGNELGL

-366 AKCYPGLRS
+366 AGCYPELRS
-375 AGIDVLLEKGSL
+375 VGIDVLLEKESL

-432 PSIK
+432 

>member
-21 GAEAAGVSV
+21 GAEAEGISF
-30 RLLDWKEFPFG
+30 RLLDWKKFPFR
-41 SGASQE
+41 SADSPASPLRKD
-47 SLVRGAASQEFLVRR
+47 LVLKNDFRDDTALADPFWNETAR
-62 WAGCENVF
+62 EN
-70 LNEAVWEDVFLKIDP
+70 VFLKIDP
-85 PLWESCWL
+85 PLWESCCL
-93 DELNILAQDYEKKLQ
+93 DELNILARDYEKKLQ

-121 LNRPEDIRAL
+121 LNKPEDILAL
-131 LDKRECKRLLA
+131 LDKRACKRRLA

-149 EELDGVG
+149 EELDGIGRAVFPVAETLDSVG
-156 WTVPAAETLDGVG
+156 QAVLPVAETLDGVG
-169 RAVLPAAETL
+169 RA
-179 GGVGRDLLPA
+179 D
-189 AETLGD
+189 
-195 VEQARLPVTE
+195 
-205 TLDAVERAELLLD
+205 LLLD
-218 AMEHHRIY
+218 SMERRRIF

-249 SGRMILYTCAMEH
+249 SGRMILYTCAMEN

-286 IGRLLKLDCIVERWY
+286 IGRLLELGCIVERWY
-301 AKAEHSGFSY
+301 AKAEHNGFSY

-338 LNNHPLKGDALGL
+338 LNNHPLKGNDLGL

-366 AKCYPGLRS
+366 AGCYPELRS
-375 AGIDVLLEKGSL
+375 VGIDVLLEKGSL

-404 IYDQNRIYLHQAE
+404 IYGQNRIYLHQAE

-432 PSIK
+432 

>member
-21 GAEAAGVSV
+21 GAEAEGISF
-30 RLLDWKEFPFG
+30 RLLDWKEFPFR
-41 SGASQE
+41 SADSPASPLRKD
-47 SLVRGAASQEFLVRR
+47 LVLKNDFRDDTALADPFWNETAR
-62 WAGCENVF
+62 EN
-70 LNEAVWEDVFLKIDP
+70 VFLKIDP
-85 PLWESCWL
+85 PLWESCCL
-93 DELNILAQDYEKKLQ
+93 DELNILARDYEKKLQ

-121 LNRPEDIRAL
+121 LNKPEDILAL
-131 LDKRECKRLLA
+131 LDKRACKRRLA

-149 EELDGVG
+149 EELDGIGRAVF
-156 WTVPAAETLDGVG
+156 PMAETLDGVG
-169 RAVLPAAETL
+169 RA
-179 GGVGRDLLPA
+179 DLL
-189 AETLGD
+189 LGSM
-195 VEQARLPVTE
+195 
-205 TLDAVERAELLLD
+205 ERR
-218 AMEHHRIY
+218 RIF

-249 SGRMILYTCAMEH
+249 SGRMILYTCAMEN

-286 IGRLLKLDCIVERWY
+286 IGRLLELGCIVERWY
-301 AKAEHSGFSY
+301 AKAEHNGFSY

-338 LNNHPLKGDALGL
+338 LNNHPLKGNELGL

-366 AKCYPGLRS
+366 AGCYPELRS
-375 AGIDVLLEKGSL
+375 VGIDVLLEKGSL

-432 PSIK
+432 

>member
-21 GAEAAGVSV
+21 GAEAEGISF
-30 RLLDWKEFPFG
+30 RLLDWKKFPFR
-41 SGASQE
+41 SADSPASPLRKD
-47 SLVRGAASQEFLVRR
+47 LVLKNDFRDDTALADPFWNETAR
-62 WAGCENVF
+62 EN
-70 LNEAVWEDVFLKIDP
+70 VFLKIDP
-85 PLWESCWL
+85 PLWESCCL
-93 DELNILAQDYEKKLQ
+93 DELNILVRDYEKKLQ

-121 LNRPEDIRAL
+121 LNKPEDILAL
-131 LDKRECKRLLA
+131 LDKRACKRRLA

-149 EELDGVG
+149 EELDGIGRAVFPVAETLDSVG
-156 WTVPAAETLDGVG
+156 QAVLPVAETLDGVG
-169 RAVLPAAETL
+169 RA
-179 GGVGRDLLPA
+179 D
-189 AETLGD
+189 
-195 VEQARLPVTE
+195 
-205 TLDAVERAELLLD
+205 LLLD
-218 AMEHHRIY
+218 SMERRRIF

-249 SGRMILYTCAMEH
+249 SGRMILYTCAMEN

-286 IGRLLKLDCIVERWY
+286 IGRLLELGCIVERWY
-301 AKAEHSGFSY
+301 AKAEHNGFSY

-338 LNNHPLKGDALGL
+338 LNNHPLKGNDLGL

-366 AKCYPGLRS
+366 AGCYPELRS
-375 AGIDVLLEKGSL
+375 VGIDVLLEKGSL

-404 IYDQNRIYLHQAE
+404 IYGQNRIYLHQAE

-432 PSIK
+432 

>member
-21 GAEAAGVSV
+21 GAEAEGISF
-30 RLLDWKEFPFG
+30 RLLDWKEFPFR
-41 SGASQE
+41 SADSPASPLRKD
-47 SLVRGAASQEFLVRR
+47 LVLKNDFRDDTALADPFWNETA
-62 WAGCENVF
+62 WEN
-70 LNEAVWEDVFLKIDP
+70 VFLKIDP
-85 PLWESCWL
+85 PLWESCCL
-93 DELNILAQDYEKKLQ
+93 DELNILARDYEKKLQ

-121 LNRPEDIRAL
+121 LNKPEDILAL
-131 LDKRECKRLLA
+131 LDKRACKRRLA

-149 EELDGVG
+149 EELDGIGRAVF
-156 WTVPAAETLDGVG
+156 PMAETLDGVG
-169 RAVLPAAETL
+169 RA
-179 GGVGRDLLPA
+179 DLL
-189 AETLGD
+189 LGSM
-195 VEQARLPVTE
+195 
-205 TLDAVERAELLLD
+205 ERR
-218 AMEHHRIY
+218 RIF

-249 SGRMILYTCAMEH
+249 SGRMILYTCAMEN

-286 IGRLLKLDCIVERWY
+286 IGRLLELGCIVERWY
-301 AKAEHSGFSY
+301 AKAEHNGFSY

-338 LNNHPLKGDALGL
+338 LNNHPLKGNDLGL

-366 AKCYPGLRS
+366 AGCYPELRS
-375 AGIDVLLEKGSL
+375 VGIDVLLEKGSL

-404 IYDQNRIYLHQAE
+404 IYGQNRIYLHQAE

-432 PSIK
+432 

>member
-21 GAEAAGVSV
+21 GAEAEGISF
-30 RLLDWKEFPFG
+30 RLLDWKEFPFR
-41 SGASQE
+41 SADSPASPLRKD
-47 SLVRGAASQEFLVRR
+47 LVLKNDFRDDTALADPFWNETAR
-62 WAGCENVF
+62 EN
-70 LNEAVWEDVFLKIDP
+70 VFLKIDP
-85 PLWESCWL
+85 PLWESCCL
-93 DELNILAQDYEKKLQ
+93 DELNILARDYEKKLQ

-121 LNRPEDIRAL
+121 LNKPEDILAL
-131 LDKRECKRLLA
+131 LDKRACKRRLA

-149 EELDGVG
+149 EELDGIGRAVFPVAETLDSVG
-156 WTVPAAETLDGVG
+156 QAVLPVAETLDGVG
-169 RAVLPAAETL
+169 RA
-179 GGVGRDLLPA
+179 DLL
-189 AETLGD
+189 LGSM
-195 VEQARLPVTE
+195 
-205 TLDAVERAELLLD
+205 ERR
-218 AMEHHRIY
+218 RIF

-249 SGRMILYTCAMEH
+249 SGRMILYTCAMEN

-286 IGRLLKLDCIVERWY
+286 IGRLLELGCIVERWY
-301 AKAEHSGFSY
+301 AKAEHNGFSY

-338 LNNHPLKGDALGL
+338 LNNHPLKGNELGL

-366 AKCYPGLRS
+366 AGCYPELRS
-375 AGIDVLLEKGSL
+375 VGIDVLLEKGSL

-417 MMKEWLYTERRINLP
+417 MMKEWLMADFISRDHQI
-432 PSIK
+432 

>member
-1 MRQAVLLGS
+1 RQAVLLGS

-21 GAEAAGVSV
+21 GAEAEGISF
-30 RLLDWKEFPFG
+30 RLLDWKEFPFR
-41 SGASQE
+41 SADSPASPLRKD
-47 SLVRGAASQEFLVRR
+47 LVLKNDFRDDTALADPFWNETAR
-62 WAGCENVF
+62 EN
-70 LNEAVWEDVFLKIDP
+70 VFLKIDP
-85 PLWESCWL
+85 PLWESCCL
-93 DELNILAQDYEKKLQ
+93 DELNILARDYEKKLQ

-121 LNRPEDIRAL
+121 LNKPEDILAL
-131 LDKRECKRLLA
+131 LDKRACKRRLA

-149 EELDGVG
+149 EELDGIGRAVFPVAETLDSVG
-156 WTVPAAETLDGVG
+156 QAVLPVAETLDGVG
-169 RAVLPAAETL
+169 RA
-179 GGVGRDLLPA
+179 DLL
-189 AETLGD
+189 LGSM
-195 VEQARLPVTE
+195 
-205 TLDAVERAELLLD
+205 ERR
-218 AMEHHRIY
+218 RIF

-249 SGRMILYTCAMEH
+249 SGRMILYTCAMEN

-286 IGRLLKLDCIVERWY
+286 IGRLLELGCIVERWY
-301 AKAEHSGFSY
+301 AKAEHNGFSY

-338 LNNHPLKGDALGL
+338 LNNHPLKGNELGL

-366 AKCYPGLRS
+366 AGCYPELRS
-375 AGIDVLLEKGSL
+375 VGIDVLLEKGSL

-417 MMKEWLYTERRINLP
+417 MMKEWLMADFISRDHQI
-432 PSIK
+432 